1 VNNRPVIRCL
11 IAQILP
17 NNRMGKTRIVSLGAA
32 FLAMRSGMFAVV
44 GPDPEDEAA
53 LAKWERE
60 QEGINHPRWES
71 SS

>member
-1 VNNRPVIRCL
+1 MNNRPVIRCL

-44 GPDPEDEAA
+44 GPDPE
-53 LAKWERE
+53 
-60 QEGINHPRWES
+60 G
-71 SS
+71 